1 MRPSKLVNQGLKPM
15 YSAVFLLI
23 PSALPNLIYSLMF
36 TTFSKPTGQLS
47 RRTLI
52 KAVTMGILIGTLLSI
67 GQAQAEPNSA
77 IKQVDAAASAQ
88 TSRINEPVALEGQKP
103 TSSNSS
109 KKNAGFFKGL
119 FSSRKPH
126 SKPSQSAPTSPLPSA
141 AQTAQAEAAPTP
153 DREPLQTKESVT
165 ALKPGEAP
173 AQKGWLGRLFSKKDK
188 KEKEAITTP
197 VETQSDLTSRY
208 PALDTKHYRKTKQEE
223 AVETLV
229 NQIYA
234 NFDTRVN
241 DITAADLRLPG
252 VKNLPPVP
260 QEIEAAWFLGIQN
273 EFWPDQQRIGQRLED
288 IYARALI
295 SSNQVDVFSY
305 DPLIRE
311 TSYDEARGQYD
322 LELFA
327 ESTVTRTDEPTG
339 SILTTG
345 QTGRFIQDLKEAEAG
360 IRKTLSATGGKVSLS
375 NRLSSLKN
383 NSQFTDPNAQTA
395 SQLVFSIAQ
404 PLLKGAG
411 YSYNHAS
418 LKVAQLDSRMAAA
431 DYIRSLEN
439 HLLEVNQAYWG
450 IYLARASFMIR
461 RALVEETS
469 KITKKIEN
477 RPGEIT
483 ASDLLRA
490 QAELSERRT
499 SLIRSEMAVRN
510 AEERLRALV
519 NDPNFPIGGKGE
531 LIPLTRPVLSPPKEK
546 VQQSARMAIDNRVEI
561 AQSFDRVRA
570 AGIRRNFSKNELLP
584 QLNLVGEAS
593 NSGLDAGSRNI
604 QGAYTDLGHQSPG
617 WLVGLRF
624 SQPLG
629 NNTAE
634 ARNRRSE
641 YELRKEIATLRSTL
655 DTVLLESVVTYREL
669 LTAYRD
675 MQGRHLTLK
684 ATREEVRSLKE
695 RLVIDANNGQT
706 ISFRLQILLDALQR
720 NQEAEERFLVSV
732 VSYNISFAA
741 LEKAKGTFL
750 TYEDVNIS
758 RIEQEKISNFG
769 KPLES
774 LRATIPAAQP
784 KVKSTAKGKNSK

>member
-1 MRPSKLVNQGLKPM
+1 ML
-15 YSAVFLLI
+15 
-23 PSALPNLIYSLMF
+23 
-36 TTFSKPTGQLS
+36 TTFFKYIDLPT

-52 KAVTMGILIGTLLSI
+52 VTATLTVLIGMHVSI
-67 GQAQAEPNSA
+67 GQVQAEPNSV
-77 IKQVDAAASAQ
+77 IKQA
-88 TSRINEPVALEGQKP
+88 
-103 TSSNSS
+103 NSS
-109 KKNAGFFKGL
+109 KTGSNLDSETDQASSSSSEEDKPITSKEQALANNHASKKGSGFFKGL
-119 FSSRKPH
+119 FSSRKTS
-126 SKPSQSAPTSPLPSA
+126 SKPPKSVPAS
-141 AQTAQAEAAPTP
+141 TAQQTKTEATPTP
-153 DREPLQTKESVT
+153 VREPAES
-165 ALKPGEAP
+165 KSSENPEK
-173 AQKGWLGRLFSKKDK
+173 KGWLGRLLSRKNKK
-188 KEKEAITTP
+188 AAVVITAP
-197 VETQSDLTSRY
+197 VEMKSDLASRY
-208 PALDTKHYRKTKQEE
+208 PALDTKDYRKTKQEK
-223 AVETLV
+223 AVENLV
-229 NQIYA
+229 AQIYA
-234 NFDTRVN
+234 SFDARVN

-252 VKNLPPVP
+252 VKKLPPVP
-260 QEIEAAWFLGIQN
+260 QEIEATWFRGIQD
-273 EFWPDQQRIGQRLED
+273 EFWPDQQRMGQRLED

-295 SSNQVDVFSY
+295 NSNQVDVFSY
-305 DPLIRE
+305 NPLIRE

-327 ESTVTRTDEPTG
+327 DGTVTRTDEPTG
-339 SILTTG
+339 STLTTG

-360 IRKTLSATGGKVSLS
+360 VRKMLSTTGAKVSLS

-395 SQLVFSIAQ
+395 SQIVFSITQ
-404 PLLKGAG
+404 PLLRGGG
-411 YSYNHAS
+411 YAYNHAS

-431 DYIRSLEN
+431 EYIRSLEN

-450 IYLARASFMIR
+450 IYLARSAFMLR
-461 RALVEETS
+461 RELVKETAE
-469 KITKKIEN
+469 ITEKIEK
-477 RPGEIT
+477 RPGEVT

-570 AGIRRNFSKNELLP
+570 AGIRRDFSKNELLP
-584 QLNLVGEAS
+584 QLNLIGEAS

-617 WLVGLRF
+617 WIAGLRF

-629 NNTAE
+629 NHTAE
-634 ARNRRSE
+634 ARNRRNE

-655 DTVLLESVVTYREL
+655 DAVLLESVVTYREL

-720 NQEAEERFLVSV
+720 NQQAEERFLVSV
-732 VSYNISFAA
+732 VTYNIAFAA

-750 TYEDVNIS
+750 TYQDVNIS
-758 RIEQEKISNFG
+758 RVKQGKISTFG

-774 LRATIPAAQP
+774 LRATIPSLQP
-784 KVKSTAKGKNSK
+784 NKKSSVSDKKVSK